1 MLQKEAAMRR
11 LFLVGLVV
19 LLSACASSYKPD
31 IDYNPE
37 YNFSGIQSFVVL
49 DAMEPMN
56 EVDNQQFNVHLSDL
70 DNDRII
76 RAINV
81 NLENKGLSSQPVENA
96 DIQVRY
102 QVVTKDKT
110 RIRSYN
116 TSFYS
121 CWSCGPYYGGYNY
134 GGPVNDIDVK
144 QYVEGTLIIDM
155 IDPKLKKSVWR
166 SQVSEAVKENIP
178 VEEKQARIQEL
189 VDAMLASF
197 QSTAVN

>member
-1 MLQKEAAMRR
+1 MKRI
-11 LFLVGLVV
+11 FIVSLVV

-31 IDYNPE
+31 IDYNPD
-37 YNFSGIQSFVVL
+37 YNFSDIKSFVVL
-49 DAMEPMN
+49 DAMQPLEG
-56 EVDNQQFNVHLSDL
+56 EENQAFNVHLSDL

-76 RAINV
+76 RALKI
-81 NLENKGLSSQPVENA
+81 NLENKGLASQTLENA

-121 CWSCGPYYGGYNY
+121 CWSCGPYYRGYNY
-134 GGPVNDIDVK
+134 GAPVNDVDVK

-155 IDPKLKKSVWR
+155 IDPKLKKSIWR

-197 QSTAVN
+197 QANTVN

>member
-1 MLQKEAAMRR
+1 MKR
-11 LFLVGLVV
+11 LLVVSLVV
-19 LLSACASSYKPD
+19 LLSACASSYKPE

-37 YNFSGIQSFVVL
+37 YNFSQIKSFTVL
-49 DAMEPMN
+49 DAMQATKE
-56 EVDNQQFNVHLSDL
+56 DNQAFNMHLSDL

-76 RAINV
+76 RAINI
-81 NLENKGLSSQPVENA
+81 NLENKGLAAQSTEQA

-134 GGPVNDIDVK
+134 GAPVNQVDV
-144 QYVEGTLIIDM
+144 QDYVEGTLIIDM
-155 IDPKLKKSVWR
+155 IDPKLKKSIWR
-166 SQVSEAVKENIP
+166 SQVSEAVKDNIP

-197 QSTAVN
+197 QSPSVN

>member
-1 MLQKEAAMRR
+1 MKHIILIA
-11 LFLVGLVV
+11 
-19 LLSACASSYKPD
+19 LLAILSGCASGYKPD

-37 YNFSGIQSFVVL
+37 YNFSNINSFVVL
-49 DAMEPMN
+49 DAMQPIN
-56 EVDNQQFNVHLSDL
+56 EQENQAFNVHLSDL

-76 RAINV
+76 KAISI
-81 NLENKGLSSQPVENA
+81 NLQNKGLTSTSMEQA

-134 GGPVNDIDVK
+134 GGPVNQVDVK
-144 QYVEGTLIIDM
+144 EYVEGTLIIDL
-155 IDPKLKKSVWR
+155 IDPQLKKSIWR
-166 SQVSEAVKENIP
+166 SQVSQAVKENIP
-178 VEEKQARIQEL
+178 VAEKQARIQEL

-197 QSTAVN
+197 QSTGVN